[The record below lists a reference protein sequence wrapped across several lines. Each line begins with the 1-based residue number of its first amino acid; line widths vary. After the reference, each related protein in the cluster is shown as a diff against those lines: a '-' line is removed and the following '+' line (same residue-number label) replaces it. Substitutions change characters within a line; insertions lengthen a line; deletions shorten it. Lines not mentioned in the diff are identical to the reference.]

1 MYKIGDY
8 IVKPAKGIC
17 KVEDILHLDMPGVG
31 KKRMYYLLI
40 PTNDAAGKIYMPTD
54 TKDTHVRKVISE
66 SEAQKLIDEIP
77 LIEELKIPNDRM
89 REQTYSDA
97 VKSGDPHQ
105 LIAVIKTLYIRR
117 KKREQ
122 MGRKSTAVDER
133 YFALAEDTLYSE
145 LEVALERDHAEIYHM
160 ICERCEKDD

>member
-17 KVEDILHLDMPGVG
+17 KVEDILHLDMPGVD

-40 PTNDAAGKIYMPTD
+40 PTNDVSGKIYMPTD
-54 TKDTHVRKVISE
+54 SKDTHVRKVISAK
-66 SEAQKLIDEIP
+66 EARELIDQIP
-77 LIEELKIPNDRM
+77 KIKELEVTNDKM

-145 LEVALERDHAEIYHM
+145 LEVALEKDHEEIYNM
-160 ICERCEKDD
+160 ICERCESE